1 MMRSLFLGLPLSLGL
16 LTTDGQAQT
25 STAPRITL
33 ELQQLE
39 PVLAGQPVKLRLVI
53 SNSGKGEAV
62 IGGLLGDTVPCPL
75 FKVYDK
81 AGGPPLIER
90 YILANCV
97 AGENVTFNS
106 GERRP
111 YTVTLPMKLTPG
123 QYTAILTLRS
133 QPPLSV
139 RTTVNVGPG
148 PFVAELVLPNGAM
161 AGQPL
166 DLRVA
171 FRNVWRSASSQ
182 DLRLC
187 GKGLLIRDDRGTTV
201 YDSKPE
207 DVACIADLEP
217 TRVAAGGI
225 HTEPWGTLPAL
236 KAGSY
241 TAILWGLWSEAVL
254 HFNVEP

>member
-1 MMRSLFLGLPLSLGL
+1 MRSLFLGLSLGLGL

-25 STAPRITL
+25 STALRTTL

-39 PVLAGQPVKLRLVI
+39 PALAGQPVKLRLLI
-53 SNSGKGEAV
+53 INSSKGQAM
-62 IGGLLGDTVPCPL
+62 IGGLLGDIVPCPL
-75 FKVYDK
+75 FKVYDR
-81 AGGPPLIER
+81 AGGPPLTER
-90 YILANCV
+90 YATSDCV
-97 AGENVTFNS
+97 TGENVAFRS
-106 GERRP
+106 GEYRH
-111 YTVTLPMKLTPG
+111 YSVTLPMKLTPG

-148 PFVAELVLPNGAM
+148 PFVAELVLPNGAK
-161 AGQPL
+161 AGRPL

-171 FRNVWRSASSQ
+171 FRNVWRSAASQ

-187 GKGLLIRDDRGTTV
+187 GTGLLIRDDRGTTV

-207 DVACIADLEP
+207 GVACIADLEP
-217 TRVAAGGI
+217 TWVAAGGI
-225 HTEPWGTLPAL
+225 HVELWGKLPAL
-236 KAGSY
+236 NAGAY
-241 TAILWGLWSEAVL
+241 TAIQWGLWSEAVL

>member
-1 MMRSLFLGLPLSLGL
+1 MSVGQSQ
-16 LTTDGQAQT
+16 TTPT
-25 STAPRITL
+25 SRIAL

-39 PVLAGQPVKLRLVI
+39 PALAGQPVKLRLLI

-62 IGGLLGDTVPCPL
+62 IGGLRGDTVPCPL

-81 AGGPPLIER
+81 AGGPPLTER
-90 YILANCV
+90 YATSDCV
-97 AGENVTFNS
+97 TGENVTFQS
-106 GERRP
+106 GERRL
-111 YTVTLPMKLTPG
+111 YTVTLPMKLSPG

-139 RTTVNVGPG
+139 RTFVNVGPG
-148 PFVAELVLPNGAM
+148 PFVAELVLPTGAK
-161 AGQPL
+161 AGRPL
-166 DLRVA
+166 NLQVA
-171 FRNVWRSASSQ
+171 FRNVWRSAVSQ

-187 GKGLLIRDDRGTTV
+187 GKGLLIRDDRGNTV

-207 DVACIADLEP
+207 GVACIADLEP

-225 HTEPWGTLPAL
+225 HVEPWGKLPAL
-236 KAGSY
+236 KAGAY
-241 TAILWGLWSEAVL
+241 TAILWGLWSDAVL